1 MNKFIALSS
10 LSTLFIL
17 GGCSAPPLKYYTF
30 NENIINQST
39 NKITQYSEISPTI
52 IITPITVPDYLDTTD
67 IVTRENSS
75 LHHSVNGRMSSVLSV
90 AVTDYVTHL
99 LSVKNPTLFITNQ
112 RQVGMPTSQILINI
126 SHLDVQNLGNQ
137 NGSAILEADWS
148 IIPRN
153 EHLPINKQKGTF
165 FASGSIASDS
175 DVIKI
180 EQALLIQLVNQIS
193 KNPLY

>member
-39 NKITQYSEISPTI
+39 NKITQYSETSPTI

-67 IVTRENSS
+67 IVTRENSN

>member
-39 NKITQYSEISPTI
+39 NKITQYSETSPTI

-99 LSVKNPTLFITNQ
+99 LSIKNPTLFITNQ

-180 EQALLIQLVNQIS
+180 EEALLIQLVNQIN

>member
-39 NKITQYSEISPTI
+39 NKITQYSETSPTI

-180 EQALLIQLVNQIS
+180 EQALLIQLVNQIN

>member
-39 NKITQYSEISPTI
+39 NKITQYSETSPTI
-52 IITPITVPDYLDTTD
+52 IITPITLPDYLDTTD

-137 NGSAILEADWS
+137 NGSAILEADWC

>member
-90 AVTDYVTHL
+90 AITDYVTHL

>member
-99 LSVKNPTLFITNQ
+99 LSIKNPTLFITNQ

>member
-39 NKITQYSEISPTI
+39 NKITQYSETSPTI

-75 LHHSVNGRMSSVLSV
+75 LLHSVNGRMSSVLSV

-180 EQALLIQLVNQIS
+180 EQALLIKLVNQIS

>member
-99 LSVKNPTLFITNQ
+99 LSIKNPTLFITNQ

-180 EQALLIQLVNQIS
+180 EQALLIKLVNQIS

>member
-39 NKITQYSEISPTI
+39 NKITQYSETSPTI

-75 LHHSVNGRMSSVLSV
+75 LHHSVNGRMSSVLSI

-180 EQALLIQLVNQIS
+180 EQALLIKLVNQIS

>member
-39 NKITQYSEISPTI
+39 NKITQYSETSPTI

-180 EQALLIQLVNQIS
+180 EQALLIKLVNQIS

>member
-10 LSTLFIL
+10 LITLFIL

>member
-52 IITPITVPDYLDTTD
+52 IITPITIPDYLDTTD

>member
-52 IITPITVPDYLDTTD
+52 IITPITIPDYLDTTD

-90 AVTDYVTHL
+90 AITDYVTHL

-180 EQALLIQLVNQIS
+180 EEALLIQLVNQINKS
-193 KNPLY
+193 PLY

>member
-52 IITPITVPDYLDTTD
+52 IITPITIPDYLDTTD

-90 AVTDYVTHL
+90 AITDYVTHL

-180 EQALLIQLVNQIS
+180 EEALLIQLVNQIN

>member
-52 IITPITVPDYLDTTD
+52 IITPITIPDYLDTTD

-90 AVTDYVTHL
+90 AITDYVTHL

-180 EQALLIQLVNQIS
+180 EEALLIQLVNQIS

>member
-52 IITPITVPDYLDTTD
+52 IITPITIPDYLDTTD

-90 AVTDYVTHL
+90 AITDYVTHL

-180 EQALLIQLVNQIS
+180 EQALLIQLVNQINKS
-193 KNPLY
+193 PLY

>member
-1 MNKFIALSS
+1 
-10 LSTLFIL
+10 
-17 GGCSAPPLKYYTF
+17 
-30 NENIINQST
+30 
-39 NKITQYSEISPTI
+39 
-52 IITPITVPDYLDTTD
+52 
-67 IVTRENSS
+67 
-75 LHHSVNGRMSSVLSV
+75 MSSVLSV

-99 LSVKNPTLFITNQ
+99 LSIKNPTLFITNQ

-180 EQALLIQLVNQIS
+180 EQALSIQLVNQIS

>member
-180 EQALLIQLVNQIS
+180 EEALLIQLVNQIN

>member
-10 LSTLFIL
+10 LITLFIL

-52 IITPITVPDYLDTTD
+52 IITPITIPDYLDTTD

-90 AVTDYVTHL
+90 AITDYVTHL

-180 EQALLIQLVNQIS
+180 EEALLIQLVNQIN

>member
-39 NKITQYSEISPTI
+39 NKITQYSETSPTI

-180 EQALLIQLVNQIS
+180 EEALLIQLVNQIN

>member
-52 IITPITVPDYLDTTD
+52 IITPITIPDYLDTTD

-90 AVTDYVTHL
+90 AITDYVTHL

>member
-52 IITPITVPDYLDTTD
+52 IITPITIPDYLDTTD

-99 LSVKNPTLFITNQ
+99 LSIKNPTLFITNQ